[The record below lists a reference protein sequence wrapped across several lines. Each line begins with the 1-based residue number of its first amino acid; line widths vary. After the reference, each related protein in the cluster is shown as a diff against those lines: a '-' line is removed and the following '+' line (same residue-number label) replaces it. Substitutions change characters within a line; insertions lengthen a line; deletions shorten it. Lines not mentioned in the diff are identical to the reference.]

1 MFARVTTFE
10 GPREHVDEF
19 RHALVEHML
28 PALRRLKGYQGVL
41 ILTDRQGGK
50 VLGVALWETE
60 EAMGA
65 SEEAA
70 YWFRTYGAEAAGE
83 RVTSVERYEVVFSEV
98 VKRTW
103 L

>member
-10 GPREHVDEF
+10 GSPEQVDEF

-28 PALRRLKGYQGVL
+28 PALRRLNGYQGVL

-50 VLGVALWETE
+50 VLGVALWESE

-98 VKRTW
+98 VKRT
-103 L
+103 

>member
-10 GPREHVDEF
+10 GPYEHVDDF
-19 RHALVEHML
+19 RHALVQHML
-28 PALRRLKGYQGVL
+28 PALRRLTGYQGVL
-41 ILTDRQGGK
+41 ILADRQAGK
-50 VLGVALWETE
+50 VVGVALWESE

-83 RVTSVERYEVVFSEV
+83 RVTSVRRYEVVFSEA
-98 VKRTW
+98 VKGTQH
-103 L
+103 

>member
-50 VLGVALWETE
+50 VLGVALWESE

>member
-10 GPREHVDEF
+10 GPPEQVDDF
-19 RHALVEHML
+19 RRALVEHML
-28 PALRRLKGYQGVL
+28 PALRQLEGYQGVL

-50 VLGVALWETE
+50 VLGVALWESE

-83 RVTSVERYEVVFSEV
+83 RVTSVERYEVVFSEL
-98 VKRTW
+98 K
-103 L
+103 

>member
-10 GPREHVDEF
+10 GPNEHVDDF
-19 RHALVEHML
+19 RHALVQHML

-41 ILTDRQGGK
+41 ILADRQAGK
-50 VLGVALWETE
+50 VVGVALWESE

-83 RVTSVERYEVVFSEV
+83 RVTSVRRYEVVFSEA
-98 VKRTW
+98 VKGTQH
-103 L
+103 

>member
-10 GPREHVDEF
+10 GPPEQVDDF
-19 RHALVEHML
+19 RRALVEHML
-28 PALRRLKGYQGVL
+28 PALRQLEGYQGVL

-50 VLGVALWETE
+50 VLGVALWESE

-98 VKRTW
+98 VKRTR

>member
-98 VKRTW
+98 VKRT
-103 L
+103 

>member
-1 MFARVTTFE
+1 VFARITTFE
-10 GPREHVDEF
+10 GPPGQVDDF

-28 PALRRLKGYQGVL
+28 PALRLLEGYQGVL
-41 ILTDRQGGK
+41 ILADRQGGK
-50 VLGVALWETE
+50 VLGVALWESE

-83 RVTSVERYEVVFSEV
+83 RITSVERYEVVFSEL
-98 VKRTW
+98 K
-103 L
+103 

>member
-10 GPREHVDEF
+10 GSPEQVDEF

-50 VLGVALWETE
+50 VLGVALWESE

>member
-10 GPREHVDEF
+10 GPPEHVDDF

-28 PALRRLKGYQGVL
+28 PALRRLEGYQGVL
-41 ILTDRQGGK
+41 ILADRQGGK
-50 VLGVALWETE
+50 VLGVSLWESE
-60 EAMGA
+60 ESMGA

-70 YWFRTYGAEAAGE
+70 YWFRTHGAEAASE
-83 RVTSVERYEVVFSEV
+83 RVTSVERYEVVFSGV
-98 VKRTW
+98 VKGTR

>member
-1 MFARVTTFE
+1 MFARITTFE
-10 GPREHVDEF
+10 GPREHVDDF

-28 PALRRLKGYQGVL
+28 PALRRLEGYQGVL
-41 ILTDRQGGK
+41 ILADRKGGK
-50 VLGVALWETE
+50 VLGAALWESE

-70 YWFRTYGAEAAGE
+70 YWFRTYGAEAASE
-83 RVTSVERYEVVFSEV
+83 RVTNVERYEVVFSEV
-98 VKRTW
+98 VKGTR

>member
-10 GPREHVDEF
+10 GPREHVDDF

-28 PALRRLKGYQGVL
+28 PALRRLRGYQGVL

-50 VLGVALWETE
+50 VLGVALWESE

-83 RVTSVERYEVVFSEV
+83 RVTSVERYEVILSEV
-98 VKRTW
+98 GKGTR

>member
-10 GPREHVDEF
+10 GQREHVDDF
-19 RHALVEHML
+19 RHAVVQHML

-41 ILTDRQGGK
+41 ILADRQGSK
-50 VLGVALWETE
+50 MLGVALWESE

-70 YWFRTYGAEAAGE
+70 YWFRTYGAEAAEE
-83 RVTSVERYEVVFSEV
+83 RVTSVERYEVIFSEV
-98 VKRTW
+98 VKGAR

>member
-10 GPREHVDEF
+10 GPREQVDDF

-28 PALRRLKGYQGVL
+28 PALRRLEGYRGVL
-41 ILTDRQGGK
+41 ILTERQGGK
-50 VLGVALWETE
+50 VLGVALWESE

-98 VKRTW
+98 VKATW

>member
-10 GPREHVDEF
+10 GPREHVDDF
-19 RHALVEHML
+19 RHAVVQHML
-28 PALRRLKGYQGVL
+28 PALRRLEGYQGVL
-41 ILTDRQGGK
+41 ILADRQGGK
-50 VLGVALWETE
+50 MLGVALWESE

-65 SEEAA
+65 SEDSA
-70 YWFRTYGAEAAGE
+70 YWFRTYGAEAAEE

-98 VKRTW
+98 VKGAR

>member
-10 GPREHVDEF
+10 GPPEHVDDF

-28 PALRRLKGYQGVL
+28 PAVRRLEGYQGML
-41 ILTDRQGGK
+41 ILAERQGGK
-50 VLGVALWETE
+50 VLGLSLWESE
-60 EAMGA
+60 EAMDA

-70 YWFRTYGAEAAGE
+70 YWFRTYGAEAASE

-98 VKRTW
+98 VKGTR

>member
-1 MFARVTTFE
+1 MFARVTTLE
-10 GPREHVDEF
+10 GPREHVDDF
-19 RHALVEHML
+19 RDAVVQHML
-28 PALRRLKGYQGVL
+28 PALRRLEGYQGVL
-41 ILTDRQGGK
+41 ILADRQGGK
-50 VLGVALWETE
+50 VLGVALWESE

-70 YWFRTYGAEAAGE
+70 YWFRTYGAEAAEE

-98 VKRTW
+98 AKGAR

>member
-10 GPREHVDEF
+10 GPPEQVDDF
-19 RHALVEHML
+19 RRALVEHML
-28 PALRRLKGYQGVL
+28 PALRQLEGYQGVL

-50 VLGVALWETE
+50 VLGVALWESE

-83 RVTSVERYEVVFSEV
+83 RVTSVERYEVVISEL
-98 VKRTW
+98 K
-103 L
+103 

>member
-1 MFARVTTFE
+1 
-10 GPREHVDEF
+10 
-19 RHALVEHML
+19 ML
-28 PALRRLKGYQGVL
+28 PAVRRLEGYQGML
-41 ILTDRQGGK
+41 ILAERQGGK
-50 VLGVALWETE
+50 VLGLSLWESE

-70 YWFRTYGAEAAGE
+70 YWFRTYGAEAASE

-98 VKRTW
+98 VKGTR

>member
-10 GPREHVDEF
+10 GPHEYVDDF
-19 RHALVEHML
+19 RHALVQHML
-28 PALRRLKGYQGVL
+28 PALRRLDGYQGVL
-41 ILTDRQGGK
+41 ILADRQAGK
-50 VLGVALWETE
+50 VVGVALWESE

-83 RVTSVERYEVVFSEV
+83 RVTSVGRYEVVFSEA
-98 VKRTW
+98 VKWTR

>member
-98 VKRTW
+98 VKGRR

>member
-1 MFARVTTFE
+1 MFAWVTTFE

-41 ILTDRQGGK
+41 ILTDSQGGK

-98 VKRTW
+98 VKRAW

>member
-1 MFARVTTFE
+1 MFARLTTFE
-10 GPREHVDEF
+10 GPPEHVDDF

-28 PALRRLKGYQGVL
+28 PAVRQLEGYQGVL
-41 ILTDRQGGK
+41 ILAERQGGK
-50 VLGVALWETE
+50 VLGLSLWESE

-70 YWFRTYGAEAAGE
+70 YWFRTYGAEAASE
-83 RVTSVERYEVVFSEV
+83 RVTNVERYEVVFSEA
-98 VKRTW
+98 VKGTR

>member
-10 GPREHVDEF
+10 GSPEQVDEF

-50 VLGVALWETE
+50 VLGVALWESE
-60 EAMGA
+60 EAMGT

-98 VKRTW
+98 VKRT
-103 L
+103 

>member
-10 GPREHVDEF
+10 GPPEHVDDF

-28 PALRRLKGYQGVL
+28 PALRRLEGYQGVL
-41 ILTDRQGGK
+41 ILVDRKGGK
-50 VLGVALWETE
+50 VLGISLWERE

-70 YWFRTYGAEAAGE
+70 YWFRTYGAEAASE
-83 RVTSVERYEVVFSEV
+83 RITNVERYEVVLSEV
-98 VKRTW
+98 VKGTR

>member
-10 GPREHVDEF
+10 GPREHVDDF

-28 PALRRLKGYQGVL
+28 PALRRLAGYQGVL
-41 ILTDRQGGK
+41 ILADRQGGK
-50 VLGVALWETE
+50 VLGVSLWEGE

-70 YWFRTYGAEAAGE
+70 YWFRTYGAETAGGMLK
-83 RVTSVERYEVVFSEV
+83 SVKKYEVFFSEG
-98 VKRTW
+98 TGSQS
-103 L
+103 